1 MKSKLKKVTFVLIV
15 IILFFLL
22 LIGFVSTKKSK
33 NIGTKSNDKPINLY
47 KYKNKDI
54 NKNKKVE
61 ESVSEEIKT
70 KYLVKFDNNGG
81 EGNMKSIT
89 CPSSEICK
97 LPNNLFKKYGYN
109 FIGWSIKKNGNI
121 ILNNGS
127 YFKNLSI
134 EDKAVVTL
142 YAKWE
147 MLKFNIAFLDYDGK
161 VLLRK
166 MKNFNDIIDFP
177 NSPSRIGYTFI
188 GWDNDT
194 KKVEKDEDYNAKY
207 KINNYSILYNLDG
220 GILDKKITT
229 YNIETDNIKIGK
241 PLKYGYIFTGWKSNN
256 SSNIIENYIIKK
268 GSYGDL
274 ILNAI
279 YKPKEYKINFDTNGG
294 KEKFASR
301 TIKFNESY
309 KELPIPT
316 KRGYDFTG
324 WFQNNELVDNNTI
337 VNKDSNDNI
346 TLIAK
351 WIPKEYNIALNP
363 NGGYVGKKDIKIKY
377 NEKYGNLPIPTKNG
391 YKFIG
396 WYYNQEKIEQ
406 DTILE
411 VDCDHDLIAHWKEN
425 RYNVTYLNSDGTLFQ
440 KLTIRATEKI
450 PNLDY
455 NVDKYHVFKGWKDNN
470 GLDISNINSP
480 ITSDIILKAIVSET
494 NCYLLTGQA
503 QDGDLSRISRFKDL
517 LAEKNLTGRFNLENT
532 GYYSY
537 VTDLYNYSNIIEGAR
552 HLLNSASDKEW
563 PNLKW
568 LLISC
573 DNGYKERLR

>member
-241 PLKYGYIFTGWKSNN
+241 PLKYGYTFTGWKSNN

-309 KELPIPT
+309 KE
-316 KRGYDFTG
+316 
-324 WFQNNELVDNNTI
+324 
-337 VNKDSNDNI
+337 
-346 TLIAK
+346 
-351 WIPKEYNIALNP
+351 
-363 NGGYVGKKDIKIKY
+363 
-377 NEKYGNLPIPTKNG
+377 LPIPTKNG

>member
-337 VNKDSNDNI
+337 VNKDSNDDI

-455 NVDKYHVFKGWKDNN
+455 NVNKYHVFKGWKDNN
-470 GLDISNINSP
+470 SIREQVQP
-480 ITSDIILKAIVSET
+480 
-494 NCYLLTGQA
+494 
-503 QDGDLSRISRFKDL
+503 
-517 LAEKNLTGRFNLENT
+517 
-532 GYYSY
+532 
-537 VTDLYNYSNIIEGAR
+537 
-552 HLLNSASDKEW
+552 
-563 PNLKW
+563 
-568 LLISC
+568 
-573 DNGYKERLR
+573 